1 MGSAR
6 QEDLDER
13 YTHGHH
19 ESVLRSHRWRTVE
32 NSSSYLAQ
40 VLSPGDLV
48 LDLGCGPGNLT
59 ADLAEKTGAT
69 VIGLDNASAAI
80 AVAQADFGAHQGVAF
95 CVGDGYRLPFAD
107 NTFAATHAHQV
118 LQHSTKPMALLGE
131 LYRVT
136 KPGGALGVR
145 DATYS
150 SFRWSPQSPGLERWL
165 ALYLDLA
172 RENYGEP
179 DAGDHLASWVEAA
192 HFRRLEVT
200 TTTWTYDDEATCA
213 WWGGLWADRIL
224 SSNFGSQLHE
234 LGWVSHSELEDLA
247 QAFRDWSGE
256 PQAWFKVP
264 STEVLAY
271 K

>member
-32 NSSSYLAQ
+32 NSSAYLAR

-59 ADLAEKTGAT
+59 TDLAKETGAT
-69 VIGLDNASAAI
+69 VIGLDNAPAAI
-80 AVAQADFGAHQGVAF
+80 SASQRDFGGIERVSF

-118 LQHSTKPMALLGE
+118 LQHSTMPLALLSE

-136 KPGGALGVR
+136 RPGGALGVR

-150 SFRWSPQSPGLERWL
+150 AFNWSPENPGLDRWL
-165 ALYLDLA
+165 SLYLDLA
-172 RENYGEP
+172 RENQGEP
-179 DAGDHLASWVEAA
+179 DAGNHLASWVEAA
-192 HFRRLEVT
+192 HFRSLEVT
-200 TTTWTYDDEATCA
+200 TTTWTYDDAETCA
-213 WWGGLWADRIL
+213 WWGGMWADRIL
-224 SSNFGSQLHE
+224 SSNFGVQLEE
-234 LGWVSHSELEDLA
+234 LGWTTQSELEELA
-247 QAFRDWSGE
+247 QAFRDWSCQPG
-256 PQAWFKVP
+256 AWFNVP
-264 STEVLAY
+264 STEVLGY